1 MKYLIRSVKY
11 FVALCV
17 LSLALMALMILTGT
31 SQLTAEE
38 TLYLMFHS
46 DRFVLLCGAIL
57 VLSLT
62 YPRFGFAVR
71 TVEGDIEQ
79 HRMQIE
85 SACHA
90 AGFRV
95 VGERDGALIVRGEG
109 FFKRLMLLFEDE
121 ILIRQEGDRIAVDG
135 IRRGV
140 AMIVYRLDSYI
151 QMVKRNEN

>member
-1 MKYLIRSVKY
+1 MKYFIRAAKY

-17 LSLALMALMILTGT
+17 LSVALMALMILTGT

-46 DRFVLLCGAIL
+46 DRFLLLCGAIL
-57 VLSLT
+57 VLALT
-62 YPRFGFAVR
+62 YPRFGFVAR
-71 TVEGDIEQ
+71 SVEGDIVK

-85 SACHA
+85 RACDV

-95 VGERDGALIVRGEG
+95 VEERDGLLIVRGEG
-109 FFKRLMLLFEDE
+109 FFKRLRLLFEDR
-121 ILIRQEGDRIAVDG
+121 IVIRQEGDRIVVEG

-151 QMVKRNEN
+151 EMVKRNEQ